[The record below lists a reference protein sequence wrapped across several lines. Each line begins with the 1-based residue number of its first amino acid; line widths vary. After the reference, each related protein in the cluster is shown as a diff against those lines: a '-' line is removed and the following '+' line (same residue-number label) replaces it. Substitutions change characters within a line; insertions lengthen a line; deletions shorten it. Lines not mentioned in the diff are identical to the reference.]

1 METQLVTD
9 RLNDGIGQILYNLA
23 RKTALEP
30 YGSHAFKSFA
40 AVYKYVYFYKLCMR
54 TYIYICLSTI
64 RLSLEAACWA

>member
-30 YGSHAFKSFA
+30 YGSHAFKGRRQKKKIGTFGWCPPQSGA
-40 AVYKYVYFYKLCMR
+40 PPPP
-54 TYIYICLSTI
+54 
-64 RLSLEAACWA
+64 